1 MKSNNNWE
9 TEFSPLLDAARGVL
23 FPRQLSRSVC
33 AGQVAA
39 ALRSASGR
47 IFTGVCIDAPC
58 SMGFCAEHAAIA
70 AMITAGESQVVAL
83 VAVNSSG
90 KPIPPCGR
98 CREFLHQIH
107 DQNGDCRI
115 LLEEGTVAP
124 LSQLLPYPWN

>member
-1 MKSNNNWE
+1 MKYDSPAD
-9 TEFSPLLDAARGVL
+9 FAPLLAAARQVL
-23 FPRQLSRSVC
+23 APRELSRSVS

-39 ALRSASGR
+39 ALVSPSGK
-47 IFTGVCIDAPC
+47 IYTGVCIDAPC

-70 AMITAGESQVVAL
+70 ALITAGESQVLAI

-90 KPIPPCGR
+90 QPIPPCGR

-107 DQNGDCRI
+107 DQNSSCRV
-115 LLEEGTVAP
+115 LVKEDLVLP